1 MSNFFYYLKYQ
12 IMIMKY
18 IEQEKEIKKN
28 RELMKGSEFLK
39 KYW

>member
-18 IEQEKEIKKN
+18 IEQEKEIKKKIEN
-28 RELMKGSEFLK
+28 
-39 KYW
+39 